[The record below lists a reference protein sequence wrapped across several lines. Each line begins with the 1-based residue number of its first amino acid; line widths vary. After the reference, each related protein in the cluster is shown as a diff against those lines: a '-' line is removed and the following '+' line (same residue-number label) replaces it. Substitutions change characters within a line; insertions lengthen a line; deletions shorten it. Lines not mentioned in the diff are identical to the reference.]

1 MHQWGTPLAVLRAFY
16 RQRMLIAFAE
26 CASCLYFETPII
38 VASEGSSRL
47 IITLSSFPFLS
58 FSDIL
63 LCNCAFYTQRSVDS
77 FAESASCLYFETPII
92 IVASEGSSRLTTLSS
107 FPSLSFYDIL
117 LLATGGNSKTWF
129 VPLPPCDPSL
139 GLCTFGLVLGPL
151 SLSSLCWVLCFN
163 QVYEGFINSSLSLSL
178 SLSFFLSFTWQG
190 TVPYEQ

>member
-1 MHQWGTPLAVLRAFY
+1 VLSIISRHSLLFFGCHLGYIIQRILLHCSFWLPIQDIFKNSSSRMHQWGTPFGGSTCFLY

-117 LLATGGNSKTWF
+117 LLATGGNSKT
-129 VPLPPCDPSL
+129 
-139 GLCTFGLVLGPL
+139 
-151 SLSSLCWVLCFN
+151 
-163 QVYEGFINSSLSLSL
+163 
-178 SLSFFLSFTWQG
+178 
-190 TVPYEQ
+190 

>member
-1 MHQWGTPLAVLRAFY
+1 
-16 RQRMLIAFAE
+16 MLIAFAE

-117 LLATGGNSKTWF
+117 LLATGGNSKT
-129 VPLPPCDPSL
+129 
-139 GLCTFGLVLGPL
+139 
-151 SLSSLCWVLCFN
+151 
-163 QVYEGFINSSLSLSL
+163 
-178 SLSFFLSFTWQG
+178 
-190 TVPYEQ
+190 